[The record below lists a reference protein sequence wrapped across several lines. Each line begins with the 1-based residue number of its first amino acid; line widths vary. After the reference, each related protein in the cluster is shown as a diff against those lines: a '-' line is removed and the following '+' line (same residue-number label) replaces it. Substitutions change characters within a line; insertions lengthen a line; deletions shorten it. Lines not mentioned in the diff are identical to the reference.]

1 MNHLMKNVLF
11 TSVLCFG
18 LSLSANAADP
28 QSVSVKFHGKIVDTT
43 CTLGAS
49 TETVELGTY
58 PVGYFTSINSKTEA
72 KRFQLQI
79 SQCQLT
85 TDETYEDGKFPV
97 SRVYLT
103 FKDDG
108 TQPADG
114 RVNGLLNPYG
124 STGDGSA
131 AENVA
136 VQVQFQKADGEYKN
150 VFDTE
155 DTETYKV
162 SDMNIEDNG
171 GQGTAAVSS
180 IPMQAMMSPTNET
193 SMPTAGDVNAQMTV
207 TLTYQ

>member
-49 TETVELGTY
+49 TKTVELGTY

-136 VQVQFQKADGEYKN
+136 VQVQFQK
-150 VFDTE
+150 
-155 DTETYKV
+155 TYKV